1 MYIDVFDFEKGLS
14 ELDKELQTAADNV
27 RDINALNAVLETG
40 AKPLVDEIKNQI
52 RLKAR
57 HTSAVY
63 RSGKRKPGGLI
74 KSVTAE
80 SQIVAYLQ
88 PRIKIGF
95 TKKGA
100 HSNILENSA
109 TRVLRHIK
117 PAWDLREEECKKIM
131 LSELQK
137 IINQK

>member
-14 ELDKELQTAADNV
+14 ELDRELQSTAERV
-27 RDINALNAVLETG
+27 RDINALSAALEAG

-52 RLKAR
+52 RSKAR
-57 HTSAVY
+57 YTGASY
-63 RSGKRKPGGLI
+63 KSGKRKPGSLI
-74 KSVTAE
+74 KSVTTE
-80 SQIVAYLQ
+80 SQIVSYLW

-95 TKKGA
+95 TQKGS
-100 HSNILENSA
+100 HSNVLENSA

-117 PAWDLREEECKKIM
+117 PAWDLREEECKKTM

-137 IINQK
+137 IINSK